1 MIPEIYG
8 ATGEK
13 LGEGFF
19 FFSNSVRWLLWKGMK
34 GG

>member
-19 FFSNSVRWLLWKGMK
+19 FSNSVRWLLWKGMK

>member
-19 FFSNSVRWLLWKGMK
+19 PNSVRWLLWKGMK